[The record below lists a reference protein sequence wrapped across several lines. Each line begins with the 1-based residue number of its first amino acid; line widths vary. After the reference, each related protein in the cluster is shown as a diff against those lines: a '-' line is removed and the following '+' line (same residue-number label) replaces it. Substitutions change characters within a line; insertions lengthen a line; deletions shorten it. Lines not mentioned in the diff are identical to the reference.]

1 MEDRK
6 QYRDE
11 LLEWCNNF
19 NSYCNS
25 LKPKVSSRLDTESL
39 EEWEGACRQLQ
50 EKLQA
55 DENVEFED
63 YLTAKGLYE
72 QWEQLFKGT
81 DVDQVE
87 VDSDHRL
94 EIEEQ
99 TQVHEELLE
108 SAASQE
114 EFEIVSEYRMELEEH
129 APHHEGFLVADAI
142 QEELEV
148 DADQRLELDVQPQIH
163 DELLAANAI
172 QEVVEVEKAKGLELE
187 EQLYYREN
195 LLERCNN
202 IYSNWESMK
211 PSFSKLFES
220 LVEWEVSYRHFKE
233 KLQADIQADFDDYQT
248 AKSLLD
254 SGNGMLMGKK

>member
-1 MEDRK
+1 MEYRK

-72 QWEQLFKGT
+72 QWEQVFKGT
-81 DVDQVE
+81 DF
-87 VDSDHRL
+87 DSDHRL

-99 TQVHEELLE
+99 TQIHEELLE

-114 EFEIVSEYRMELEEH
+114 ELEIVSDYRLALEEH
-129 APHHEGFLVADAI
+129 APRLGTDAS
-142 QEELEV
+142 QEELEI
-148 DADQRLELDVQPQIH
+148 DADHRLELDVQPQIEN
-163 DELLAANAI
+163 ELLAY
-172 QEVVEVEKAKGLELE
+172 Q
-187 EQLYYREN
+187 
-195 LLERCNN
+195 C
-202 IYSNWESMK
+202 YSRG
-211 PSFSKLFES
+211 F
-220 LVEWEVSYRHFKE
+220 
-233 KLQADIQADFDDYQT
+233 
-248 AKSLLD
+248 
-254 SGNGMLMGKK
+254 